1 MYVNNADRI
10 NNYIRQF
17 IKNDCP
23 YYLLTENKKKD
34 VNVIDRNDGQG
45 AIEDI
50 NEAAEQLRE
59 TLQAECS
66 SNYSAKFI
74 LHTYDKLPTKD
85 SKRLTLVSRGLY
97 TINIAFMPELEA
109 NGYTVRQNMYGIPQR
124 DEALN
129 NKVERLTDAVAALTT
144 KIELQDAESDEDIE
158 EQAQPNIGNALL
170 GMVSN
175 SPQLQQLLINM
186 FANFA
191 TNGMTAKQPA
201 QTVGLAGI
209 EDTDIE
215 TALQSLFDKG
225 VTVSDLIKLAAMDK
239 VQIDFLLGMLRK

>member
-1 MYVNNADRI
+1 MILSNSQRVENYVN
-10 NNYIRQF
+10 QF
-17 IKNDCP
+17 IQNGCP
-23 YYLLTENKKKD
+23 YFLLTNDKIKSI
-34 VNVIDRNDGQG
+34 VIIDRNDGVK
-45 AIEDI
+45 AEEDI
-50 NEAAEQLRE
+50 TEAAEKLRQ
-59 TLQAECS
+59 TLTREFLNNDRS
-66 SNYSAKFI
+66 KLI
-74 LHTYDKLPTKD
+74 LHCYECLPAKG
-85 SKRLTLVSRGLY
+85 KRLGINSTADY
-97 TINIAFMPELEA
+97 TIFCTFYPELME
-109 NGYTVRQNMYGIPQR
+109 NGYTPRQNMYGIPQR

-129 NKVERLTDAVAALTT
+129 SKVERLTDAVAALTT
-144 KIELQDAESDEDIE
+144 KIELQDAESDDDIE

-191 TNGMTAKQPA
+191 TNGMASKPTG

-209 EDTDIE
+209 EDTDVE
-215 TALQSLFDKG
+215 TALQALFDKG